1 MSDKKMKRPAH
12 EVIMEKLKERTEELQ
27 IPGNGCHEDLRILG
41 VIAILL
47 DVLREMVIPEKE
59 RDKILFELQELA
71 ASWKTSIVIPNMPV
85 ALYNI
90 LLNEK

>member
-1 MSDKKMKRPAH
+1 MSDKTAKRPAH
-12 EVIMEKLKERTEELQ
+12 EVIMGKLKENVGVLHNTDNNYSE
-27 IPGNGCHEDLRILG
+27 NLRILA

-59 RDKILFELQELA
+59 RNKILFELQELA
-71 ASWKTSIVIPNMPV
+71 ASWKTSVIIPNMPV